1 MKIAKWKRYKNAVGG
16 VVHEVIQIAAESDL
30 STEQRR
36 LRVQHTYSPGTYPP
50 SSSSKGRGEVE
61 GELRQH
67 DDVVVMVLVVLRQ
80 GFAKRYGGGGG
91 VGEGEGLR
99 QGKGAAALSLPH
111 CI

>member
-1 MKIAKWKRYKNAVGG
+1 MILVPNGR
-16 VVHEVIQIAAESDL
+16 HL
-30 STEQRR
+30 H
-36 LRVQHTYSPGTYPP
+36 VQHAYGWETSPP
-50 SSSSKGRGEVE
+50 SWSSKGSGEFE

-67 DDVVVMVLVVLRQ
+67 DGVVVMELVVLRQ

-111 CI
+111 YI